1 MKIKEWRNIHV
12 LNYTITTNEQDKMN
26 RWGKTEAIMNNPVS
40 ENESKIKVQAE
51 KIVHDKL
58 SAFKGKLAGLKVK
71 ISHIN
76 KKIEEIKTKI
86 KEKITKIDS
95 IPLDGFYKSLL
106 FRVLPGIIYV
116 IGDIMFSMELIV
128 KGWGLGL
135 SNPFEKW
142 ILGIA
147 IGLAPFFIK
156 EIFDRII
163 EPLVENG
170 SEIIKKR
177 IQYLYS
183 SIGIIMML
191 MFLQLAYMREVIFK
205 YTKIQIEGDLY
216 NTLFENHDSAFILG
230 FIGTAFMFVLGGG
243 ILLSVGVKD
252 ISRWYKIMSLKKT
265 RLSLENELKNNEKE
279 SIAYAV
285 EISEIEAYLKDSD
298 KILTQIDSIKDE
310 LQYCYL
316 EAYHIEKQKIADKI
330 KQDKI
335 EAEERKNNRINKED
349 ERFHLDVRRQLDMIN
364 KNEFKQN
371 GVLYHD

>member
-51 KIVHDKL
+51 KIVHDNL
-58 SAFKGKLAGLKVK
+58 SEVNGKLAGLKVK
-71 ISHIN
+71 ISDVN

-135 SNPFEKW
+135 SNPFERW
-142 ILGIA
+142 TLGIA

-163 EPLVENG
+163 EPLLENG
-170 SEIIKKR
+170 SDIVKKR
-177 IQYLYS
+177 VQYLYTG
-183 SIGIIMML
+183 IGIIMML
-191 MFLQLAYMREVIFK
+191 MFLQMAYMRGIIFK
-205 YTKIQIEGDLY
+205 YMKVQIDGGLY
-216 NTLFENHDSAFILG
+216 NTLFENHDLAFIGG
-230 FIGTAFMFVLGGG
+230 FIATAFMFVVGGG

-252 ISRWYKIMSLKKT
+252 VSRWYKIMSLKKT
-265 RLSLENELKNNEKE
+265 RLSLENELKNNEKK
-279 SIAYAV
+279 SITYAV
-285 EISEIEAYLKDSD
+285 EISEMEAYLKDSD
-298 KILTQIDSIKDE
+298 KILTQVDSIKDE
-310 LQYCYL
+310 LQYFYL

-330 KQDKI
+330 KQDKK

-349 ERFHLDVRRQLDMIN
+349 DRFHLDVRKQLDAIN